1 MVTRSRQQDPR
12 IIMSV
17 ENTPEQYHAE
27 TLAIRGGRESSDY
40 REHSQALHLTSSF
53 CYESAEQAAAM
64 FMGEIEG
71 YTYSRFTNPTVTAF
85 QQRLALMEGG
95 ERAIATA
102 TGMAAIQAIMMSLL
116 KAGDHIVSSQ
126 SLFGSTTN
134 LFAGLLAKFGV
145 ETTFVNATDLAAWE
159 AAVKPNSKL
168 FFLETPSNPLT
179 EIADIAAVA
188 AIAHR
193 HDALLVVDNSF
204 CSPALQQPLKLGA
217 DLVMHS
223 ATKYLDGHG
232 RVMGG
237 AVVGSHALVEQ
248 VYLHV
253 RTAGPTLAPFNAWV
267 LLSGLETLSLRMEK
281 HSANAL
287 QLAQWLEAHPAVE
300 RVYYPGLASHPQH
313 ELAARQ
319 QQGGGAV
326 VSFVVKGGRAGAW
339 KLVDG
344 VQLISRTANL
354 GDVKST
360 ITHPASTTHARV
372 APEVRLKAGIEEG
385 LIRVAVGLENVAD
398 LQADLARGLD

>member
-1 MVTRSRQQDPR
+1 
-12 IIMSV
+12 MSV

>member
-1 MVTRSRQQDPR
+1 
-12 IIMSV
+12 MSV
-17 ENTPEQYHAE
+17 ENNPQQYHPE
-27 TLAIRGGRESSDY
+27 TLAIRGGRESSEY

-134 LFAGLLAKFGV
+134 LFTGLLAKFGV
-145 ETTFVNATDLAAWE
+145 ETTFVDARDLTAWE
-159 AAVKPNSKL
+159 AAAKPNSKL

-179 EIADIAAVA
+179 EIADIAAIA
-188 AIAHR
+188 NLAHR
-193 HDALLVVDNSF
+193 HNALLVVDNSF

-237 AVVGSHALVEQ
+237 AVVGSDVLVEQ

-253 RTAGPTLAPFNAWV
+253 RAAGPTLAPFNAWV

-287 QLAQWLEAHPAVE
+287 ELARWLEAHPAIE
-300 RVYYPGLASHPQH
+300 RVYYPGLPSHPQH
-313 ELAARQ
+313 ELAQRQ
-319 QQGGGAV
+319 QKAGGAV

-339 KLVDG
+339 RLVDG
-344 VQLISRTANL
+344 VELISRTANL

-372 APEVRLKAGIEEG
+372 APEVRQKAGIEEG
-385 LIRVAVGLENVAD
+385 LIRVAVGLENVED
-398 LQADLARGLD
+398 LKKDLARGLD

>member
-1 MVTRSRQQDPR
+1 
-12 IIMSV
+12 MSV
-17 ENTPEQYHAE
+17 ENNPQQYHPE
-27 TLAIRGGRESSDY
+27 TLAIRGGRESSEY

-134 LFAGLLAKFGV
+134 LFTGLLAKFGV
-145 ETTFVNATDLAAWE
+145 ETTFVDARDLTAWE
-159 AAVKPNSKL
+159 AAAKPNSKL
-168 FFLETPSNPLT
+168 FFLETPSNPPT
-179 EIADIAAVA
+179 EIADIAAIA
-188 AIAHR
+188 DLAHR
-193 HDALLVVDNSF
+193 HNALLVVDNSF

-237 AVVGSHALVEQ
+237 AVVGSDALVEQ

-253 RTAGPTLAPFNAWV
+253 RAAGPTLAPFNAWV

-287 QLAQWLEAHPAVE
+287 ELARWLEAHPAIE
-300 RVYYPGLASHPQH
+300 RVYYPGLPSHPQH
-313 ELAARQ
+313 ELAQRQ
-319 QQGGGAV
+319 QKAGGAV

-339 KLVDG
+339 RLVDG
-344 VQLISRTANL
+344 VELISRTANL

-372 APEVRLKAGIEEG
+372 APEVRQKAGIEEG
-385 LIRVAVGLENVAD
+385 LIRVAVGLENVED
-398 LQADLARGLD
+398 LKRDLARGLD